1 MCCRS
6 SQRQLL
12 EQLHCSLVMTALLLL
27 LLLPAGVCL
36 MLHLSQSVIW
46 LPILSILLLLLHDR
60 VQQLFLLLL

>member
-1 MCCRS
+1 
-6 SQRQLL
+6 
-12 EQLHCSLVMTALLLL
+12 
-27 LLLPAGVCL
+27 